1 MPRFDRYLLTQLLAV
16 FGFFALV
23 LVLVYWVN
31 RAVGLFDQLIGD
43 GQTALVFLEF
53 SVLTLPN
60 VIRVVLP
67 IAAFAAAVFVA
78 NRLTQDSEMVV
89 MQATGFS
96 SFRLARPV
104 LMFGLIV
111 AAGLMVLS
119 HVLVPASREALV
131 LRYAE
136 IRQNVTARFLTDGQ
150 FTHPAPGLTLYVR
163 ELAPSGEL
171 LDLFLTDAR
180 SPDRTTTY
188 TAQKALFARTDSG
201 PKLLM
206 FNGLVQQVDG
216 KTQRL
221 SLTRFADFTYDLA
234 GLIPH
239 VTPGARN
246 IDALST
252 AELLAANPADLAETG
267 STRAEFLYDGHN
279 RFAQPFLAVGAAL
292 IGFAALLMGS
302 FSRFGLWRQVGVAIV
317 LLVAVQGVSSA
328 ATGFGLRTDRGW
340 IWAYAAP
347 IFGMALGIGMLW
359 WSERPRRVRRAF
371 A

>member
-1 MPRFDRYLLTQLLAV
+1 
-16 FGFFALV
+16 
-23 LVLVYWVN
+23 
-31 RAVGLFDQLIGD
+31 
-43 GQTALVFLEF
+43 
-53 SVLTLPN
+53 
-60 VIRVVLP
+60 
-67 IAAFAAAVFVA
+67 
-78 NRLTQDSEMVV
+78 
-89 MQATGFS
+89 
-96 SFRLARPV
+96 
-104 LMFGLIV
+104 
-111 AAGLMVLS
+111 
-119 HVLVPASREALV
+119 
-131 LRYAE
+131 
-136 IRQNVTARFLTDGQ
+136 
-150 FTHPAPGLTLYVR
+150 
-163 ELAPSGEL
+163 
-171 LDLFLTDAR
+171 
-180 SPDRTTTY
+180 
-188 TAQKALFARTDSG
+188 
-201 PKLLM
+201 
-206 FNGLVQQVDG
+206 LVQQVDG

-239 VTPGARN
+239 VKPGARN

-328 ATGFGLRTDRGW
+328 ATGVGLRTDRGW